1 MSRASLQSYLAQ
13 QKHWWSVSLNGPNAI
28 IAIFLAVDHEMK
40 PKHHKRVNW
49 LLASQISAVAPVHA
63 LYGFC
68 AKILHSSNLK
78 PSQTCHAR
86 WEAALWSDPCNP
98 AAPLAGS
105 CSGEPESSVSVKPAS
120 SKFPETTAPPVL
132 AGGVGCA
139 RASSS
144 WRRSFFKSCAQFIT
158 LRRIRWPSINS
169 SRVTFNLSKRP
180 STSWILSST
189 SSKVHVA
196 SIVKQA
202 SHVTCSRRL
211 NFCPTSIVTAAEVTL
226 KVKRSCAET
235 TAAKQRSLW
244 SIPFSAAWRLNLIT
258 PVCVCVWLHVDRSK
272 SVCQTNWN
280 HPTAT
285 NPNTKVRHKQQ
296 GRYKKTQKTKK
307 HNQATAKQHQ
317 VLRVL
322 SVWSLAKECPNGG
335 F

>member
-1 MSRASLQSYLAQ
+1 MENLMSRASLQSYWAQ
-13 QKHWWSVSLNGPNAI
+13 QKHRWSFSLNGPNAI
-28 IAIFLAVDHEMK
+28 MSIFLAVDHEMK

-86 WEAALWSDPCNP
+86 SEAALRSDPSNP

-105 CSGEPESSVSVKPAS
+105 CSGEPESSVEPAS
-120 SKFPETTAPPVL
+120 GKFPETTAPPVV

-144 WRRSFFKSCAQFIT
+144 WRRSFFKSCAWFIT

-169 SRVTFNLSKRP
+169 SRVTFNLSNRP

-226 KVKRSCAET
+226 KVKRSCA
-235 TAAKQRSLW
+235 
-244 SIPFSAAWRLNLIT
+244 
-258 PVCVCVWLHVDRSK
+258 
-272 SVCQTNWN
+272 
-280 HPTAT
+280 
-285 NPNTKVRHKQQ
+285 
-296 GRYKKTQKTKK
+296 KKNCK
-307 HNQATAKQHQ
+307 QATLPVKH
-317 VLRVL
+317 
-322 SVWSLAKECPNGG
+322 SI
-335 F
+335 